1 MTWSPSDV
9 SSRGGGAVPKFRGVR
24 YNILRIIV
32 VCVFEQHEYLISR
45 HLIWA
50 VLCSLLYDQEG
61 SLKSINLFASL
72 LISGIFNGV
81 RRTKNLC
88 AARACSSY

>member
-1 MTWSPSDV
+1 M
-9 SSRGGGAVPKFRGVR
+9 
-24 YNILRIIV
+24 Y
-32 VCVFEQHEYLISR
+32 VFELHEYLISH

-72 LISGIFNGV
+72 LISGIFNVLEYKSTGLSYQLIHRIV
-81 RRTKNLC
+81 D
-88 AARACSSY
+88 SSYYMKTLIIVNHNKVT